1 MTREMLSAIGQL
13 AAVLVGI
20 PFSYSRSRRLDSR
33 RRGQPDEN
41 HDAIATGVAAEIGVK
56 IGLPIVERPDVAS
69 LINHRVSLA
78 HHRSEAGRL
87 RWWTV
92 QRLAIVQQHLAAGR
106 MYRVTRWWRYWIT

>member
-41 HDAIATGVAAEIGVK
+41 HDAIATGVAAQVDIK
-56 IGLPIVERPDVAS
+56 IGLPIIERPNVAS
-69 LINHRVSLA
+69 LVDHYIR
-78 HHRSEAGRL
+78 
-87 RWWTV
+87 
-92 QRLAIVQQHLAAGR
+92 
-106 MYRVTRWWRYWIT
+106 

>member
-13 AAVLVGI
+13 AAVLAGI

-41 HDAIATGVAAEIGVK
+41 HDAIATRIAAEVEVK
-56 IGLPIVERPDVAS
+56 IGLEIVERPDVAR

-78 HHRSEAGRL
+78 HHRGEAGRQ
-87 RWWTV
+87 RWWV
-92 QRLAIVQQHLAAGR
+92 QRLTIVQQHLAAGR
-106 MYRVTRWWRYWIT
+106 MYRVTRWWRYWIA